1 MKIVNT
7 FLYILATSYAVSS
20 SADPV
25 APSDLSPGFS
35 WPNGAKAA
43 ISLSYDDALPSQLDN
58 AVKHLNNSNLKGS
71 FYLTL
76 SAPTIKNRL
85 AEWQAVAAH
94 GHELANHSINHPCRA
109 SLPNRE
115 WVEDKNDLDNITVTD
130 YLAEILTA
138 NRWLNSIDG
147 ETKRTLTLPCGD
159 ALIGSSIS
167 TNTYSEKHNE
177 KGSKKNKGKLRLDGV
192 SILPL
197 LTRYFV
203 GIKTSVSDLPT
214 PKTQLNTHNVA
225 VWAPS
230 NTDGHALIGY
240 AKKAASNGGIG
251 NYTFHGIGGDHLAI
265 SNKAHQTLLTHLANN
280 PNIYWVA
287 TFKEIAQ
294 YIHSQR
300 ALQGD

>member
-7 FLYILATSYAVSS
+7 FLYILANFYAVSS
-20 SADPV
+20 SAETV
-25 APSDLSPGFS
+25 APSDSSLGFI

-58 AVKHLNNSNLKGS
+58 AVKHLNNENLKGS

-115 WVEDKNDLDNITVTD
+115 WVEDKNDLDNIMVTD

-147 ETKRTLTLPCGD
+147 ETQRTLTLPCGD
-159 ALIGSSIS
+159 ALIGSNII
-167 TNTYSEKHNE
+167 TEKDSNL
-177 KGSKKNKGKLRLDGV
+177 SPDGV

-197 LTRYFV
+197 LTQYFI
-203 GIKTSVSDLPT
+203 GIKTSVSDIPT
-214 PKTQLNTHNVA
+214 PKTQLNIHNVS
-225 VWAPS
+225 VWAPN
-230 NTDGHALIGY
+230 NTDGQTLIGY
-240 AKKAASNGGIG
+240 AKKAADNGGFG

-265 SNKAHQTLLTHLANN
+265 SNKAHQTLLTHLAKN
-280 PNIYWVA
+280 PDIYWVA

-294 YIHSQR
+294 YIHSKR